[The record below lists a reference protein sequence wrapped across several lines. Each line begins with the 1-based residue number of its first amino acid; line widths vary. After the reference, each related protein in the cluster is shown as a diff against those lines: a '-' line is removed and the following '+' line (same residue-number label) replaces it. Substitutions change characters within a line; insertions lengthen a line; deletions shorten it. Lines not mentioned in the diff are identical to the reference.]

1 MAPEPGGPRQ
11 RGRAGRVFLSAGINF
26 SMPVH
31 LLELIVS
38 EGAHFL
44 LKSPETIL
52 VTASHNKAI
61 V

>member
-31 LLELIVS
+31 LPELIVS
-38 EGAHFL
+38 EGAHFC
-44 LKSPETIL
+44 
-52 VTASHNKAI
+52 
-61 V
+61 

>member
-11 RGRAGRVFLSAGINF
+11 RGRAGRVFLSTGINF

-38 EGAHFL
+38 EGAHFFAEE
-44 LKSPETIL
+44 SRNDFSYSFP
-52 VTASHNKAI
+52 
-61 V
+61 